1 MRLSCTV
8 SPTTNYNNTQRL
20 SCTVSPTSKNR
31 PPTTNN
37 NSSQLT
43 EILNVLH
50 KLEGH
55 ITVLNSKVDR
65 LTVEVISI
73 RSEVST
79 IKTKVYGD
87 VCYSEF
93 SVPQRPFE
101 TIQQNNEFTSKLE
114 NEETFKQFMF
124 SDNLAEQFSWR
135 GTNTKQCI
143 RGCRITLAI
152 RHAFKNKFALEDE
165 DFDKITQKHF
175 QYAHDRLTK
184 CSKYVSKK
192 TKHDNEQLPP

>member
-1 MRLSCTV
+1 VPPSTNNNSNGRQSCTISPTNNYNNIQRLSCTV

-114 NEETFKQFMF
+114 NEETFKQF
-124 SDNLAEQFSWR
+124 L
-135 GTNTKQCI
+135 
-143 RGCRITLAI
+143 
-152 RHAFKNKFALEDE
+152 LEKDVFRQPCGAVFVE
-165 DFDKITQKHF
+165 
-175 QYAHDRLTK
+175 R
-184 CSKYVSKK
+184 
-192 TKHDNEQLPP
+192 N